1 MPWPDAMIKKEL
13 CRDLKIFEDLR
24 IHAKQLEEGL
34 KVLKPG
40 LLFKYPD

>member
-1 MPWPDAMIKKEL
+1 MPWPGAMIKKEL
-13 CRDLKIFEDLR
+13 GQDLKIFEGRR